1 MLNFV
6 LALATAATAGAS
18 VSMTRVNVNGA
29 NVVNDTR
36 LHCTGSCQSGYP
48 SDMKMNRVMP
58 LIAAESRKCHREKTC
73 PDNQPRIS
81 GAKVAC
87 VDGKAGEYPCKDVDL
102 LSYVS
107 ISDMGGRD
115 NGNDIWGWT
124 KNGREFALVALTDGS
139 SFVDITDA
147 ENPKVCG
154 FLPTHT
160 STSTWRDIKVDQDHA
175 FIISEASNH
184 GMQVFDLTR
193 LLEDGCLDTAT
204 RRYEADK
211 HYGEFG
217 NCHNIVINEDSHR
230 AYGVGTRTCRGG
242 PHIMDLTDPKDPK
255 YMGCFE
261 SDGYTH
267 DAECIT
273 YDGPDSEHQ
282 GKEIC
287 FLYNEDTLT
296 VADLSDPQNPV
307 QLSRT
312 AYTNNRY
319 THQGWLTED
328 RKYILLD
335 DELDEM
341 YATNEQDKYTRT
353 LIWNME
359 DLDKPEWIGVFTSS
373 QQAVDH
379 NMYIKGNYA
388 YQANYVAGLRV
399 LDLSGLDPTNPVVT
413 EAAYFKVD
421 PNRNGV
427 TFNGAWSVYPYF
439 PSGNIVV
446 NSIERGLY
454 VLKVN
459 V

>member
-1 MLNFV
+1 
-6 LALATAATAGAS
+6 
-18 VSMTRVNVNGA
+18 
-29 NVVNDTR
+29 
-36 LHCTGSCQSGYP
+36 
-48 SDMKMNRVMP
+48 
-58 LIAAESRKCHREKTC
+58 
-73 PDNQPRIS
+73 
-81 GAKVAC
+81 
-87 VDGKAGEYPCKDVDL
+87 
-102 LSYVS
+102 
-107 ISDMGGRD
+107 
-115 NGNDIWGWT
+115 
-124 KNGREFALVALTDGS
+124 
-139 SFVDITDA
+139 
-147 ENPKVCG
+147 
-154 FLPTHT
+154 
-160 STSTWRDIKVDQDHA
+160 
-175 FIISEASNH
+175 
-184 GMQVFDLTR
+184 
-193 LLEDGCLDTAT
+193 
-204 RRYEADK
+204 
-211 HYGEFG
+211 
-217 NCHNIVINEDSHR
+217 
-230 AYGVGTRTCRGG
+230 
-242 PHIMDLTDPKDPK
+242 
-255 YMGCFE
+255 MGCFE
-261 SDGYTH
+261 SDVYTH

-353 LIWNME
+353 LIWSME

-379 NMYIKGNYA
+379 NMYIKGKYA

-413 EAAYFKVD
+413 EAAFFKVD

-446 NSIERGLY
+446 NSIERGLF

>member
-1 MLNFV
+1 MLNFI
-6 LALATAATAGAS
+6 LAVAFAASAGANT
-18 VSMTRVNVNGA
+18 VSMAR
-29 NVVNDTR
+29 VNDTR
-36 LHCTGSCQSGYP
+36 KHCTGSCQSGYP
-48 SDMKMNRVMP
+48 SDMQMNKVMP

-81 GAKVAC
+81 GAAVKC
-87 VDGKAGEYPCKDVDL
+87 EGGKAGEYPCKDVDL

-107 ISDMGGRD
+107 ISDMGGND

-124 KNGREFALVALTDGS
+124 KSGREFALVALTDGS
-139 SFVDITDA
+139 SFVDITDP

-160 STSTWRDIKVDQDHA
+160 SKSTWRDIKVDQDHA

-184 GMQVFDLTR
+184 GMQVFDLNR
-193 LLEDGCLDTAT
+193 LLEDGCTT
-204 RRYEADK
+204 PGRRYEADV
-211 HYGEFG
+211 HYAEFG

-242 PHIMDLTDPKDPK
+242 PHIMDLANPKDPK
-255 YMGCFE
+255 FLGCFE

-273 YDGPDSEHQ
+273 YDGPDTRYT

-296 VADLSDPQNPV
+296 VADLTDAENPI

-341 YATNEQDKYTRT
+341 YAINEQDKYTRT
-353 LIWNME
+353 LIWDMA
-359 DLDKPEWIGVFTSS
+359 DLTNPKWIGVFTSS

-379 NMYIKGNYA
+379 NMYIKGNFA

-399 LDLSGLDPTNPVVT
+399 LDLSGLDPTNPQVT

-421 PNRNGV
+421 PIRNGV

-439 PSGNIVV
+439 PSGTVVV
-446 NSIERGLY
+446 NSIERGLF

>member
-1 MLNFV
+1 M
-6 LALATAATAGAS
+6 S
-18 VSMTRVNVNGA
+18 K
-29 NVVNDTR
+29 
-36 LHCTGSCQSGYP
+36 LHCTGDCQSGYP
-48 SDMKMNRVMP
+48 KDMAMNKVMP
-58 LIAAESRKCHREKTC
+58 LVEAASRKCHREKTC
-73 PDNQPRIS
+73 PMNLPAASNVPCQ
-81 GAKVAC
+81 
-87 VDGKAGEYPCKDVDL
+87 DGMSGEYPCKNVDM

-107 ISDMGGRD
+107 IKDMGGND

-139 SFVDITDA
+139 SFVDITTPTA
-147 ENPKVCG
+147 PKVCG

-160 STSTWRDIKVDQDHA
+160 SRSTWRDIKVDQDHA

-184 GMQVFDLTR
+184 GMQVFDLNR
-193 LLEDGCLDTAT
+193 LLEDDCSTAKQ
-204 RRYEADK
+204 YDADV
-211 HYGEFG
+211 HYDEFG
-217 NCHNIVINEDSHR
+217 NCHNIVINEASHR

-242 PHIMDLTDPKDPK
+242 PHIMDVSNPKEPQ
-255 YMGCFE
+255 YLGCFD

-273 YDGPDSEHQ
+273 YDGPDSRYT

-296 VADLSDPQNPV
+296 IADLTDPRNPV

-328 RKYILLD
+328 RKFVLLD

-341 YATNEQDKYTRT
+341 YALNEQDKYTRT
-353 LIWNME
+353 LIW
-359 DLDKPEWIGVFTSS
+359 DVQSLTDPKWISNFISGE
-373 QQAVDH
+373 QAVDH
-379 NMYIKGNYA
+379 NMYILGNFA
-388 YQANYVAGLRV
+388 YQANYKAGLRV
-399 LDLSGLDPTNPVVT
+399 LDVSKLDPTNPVVT
-413 EAAYFKVD
+413 EAAYFKCD
-421 PNRNGV
+421 PRPS
-427 TFNGAWSVYPYF
+427 TPDFNGAWSVFPYF
-439 PSGNIVV
+439 PSGTVV
-446 NSIERGLY
+446 LNSIERGLF